1 MQRCAAAERE
11 SERLLQQ
18 LAAMSSDH
26 AADRAS
32 RQSVNVDQS
41 IDILRSSSLEV
52 ELAAK
57 EREVAQLIDDIQR
70 LQNSLNR
77 LRDTSSSQVNTLK
90 WRFLFD

>member
-32 RQSVNVDQS
+32 QAVNVDQS

-77 LRDTSSSQVNTLK
+77 LRDMSSSQVNSSLVV
-90 WRFLFD
+90 LFV